1 MAVPPDITAADFK
14 KELERVHLNCFPES
28 GEIKVY
34 GLMVKKK
41 SCFYHLP
48 ESMPMK
54 FAFQG
59 VKGTWFLHVEARSL
73 ADCNRP
79 SLPHFISMEVDDK
92 SNPGKSNTECKGKEI
107 GEKEL
112 QCHESPLEGP
122 RRPLNLS
129 KKKKIKKRVR
139 KNCFLDRENEN
150 GIECLGEHDKTA
162 VLTAKNV
169 YDYGASVKIVEPIE
183 EWASSKSVVEAP
195 SEMSIEAKSVS
206 SIIKR
211 YFTYSNEESSL
222 ASPTSSEVT
231 SQAIQSGCN
240 CEEYLKETDD
250 KCSTID
256 VDSFPQFDTKGPQTV
271 FPLRSSTKT
280 GQGTRFNFKR
290 PEVGKRLVMASCNLG
305 VSPSKQKN
313 AVSLCRFKDGKELIL
328 NSCSLV
334 KRLEFEMSDGSESD
348 D

>member
-1 MAVPPDITAADFK
+1 
-14 KELERVHLNCFPES
+14 
-28 GEIKVY
+28 
-34 GLMVKKK
+34 
-41 SCFYHLP
+41 
-48 ESMPMK
+48 MPMK

-79 SLPHFISMEVDDK
+79 SLPHFVSMEVDDK
-92 SNPGKSNTECKGKEI
+92 SSPGKSNTECKGKGI

-112 QCHESPLEGP
+112 QCHEPSLEGP

-129 KKKKIKKRVR
+129 KKKKIKKRLR
-139 KNCFLDRENEN
+139 KNCFLDYRANEN
-150 GIECLGEHDKTA
+150 GIECLGENDKAA

-169 YDYGASVKIVEPIE
+169 YDYRASVEIVEPIE
-183 EWASSKSVVEAP
+183 EWGSKSVVEAP
-195 SEMSIEAKSVS
+195 SEMSLEAKSVS

-231 SQAIQSGCN
+231 SHVIQSRCD
-240 CEEYLKETDD
+240 CEEHLKETDD

-256 VDSFPQFDTKGPQTV
+256 VDSFPQFAAKGPQSV
-271 FPLRSSTKT
+271 FPLRSSTNS
-280 GQGTRFNFKR
+280 GQGTRFNFNR

-313 AVSLCRFKDGKELIL
+313 AVYLCSFRDGKELTL

-334 KRLEFEMSDGSESD
+334 KRLEFEISDNDESAD
-348 D
+348 